1 MNYFKFY
8 VLLILINSINQKIKI
23 ILSWFQDASKYNS
36 KMNGILIY
44 SIIIFLEPINY
55 NNNRM
60 LLL

>member
-23 ILSWFQDASKYNS
+23 ILSWFQDVSKYNS